1 MKYKPGDKVRIKS
14 LEWYEAN
21 KGKYDAVY
29 YCDFPFVKSMS
40 QYCGKELTID
50 CIFTDKGRSGYI
62 MKETNIDWKFTDST
76 IEGLADE
83 PQERMVS
90 LEDVCEFLDEHLY
103 TNTSTGDYDYGQ
115 EYIRSDF
122 DNATDLIFA
131 LRKAMGE

>member
-1 MKYKPGDKVRIKS
+1 MKYKVGDKVRIKS

-50 CIFTDKGRSGYI
+50 CIFTDKRRSGYI

-76 IEGLADE
+76 IDGLADE
-83 PQERMVS
+83 PQEKMVS
-90 LEDVCEFLDEHLY
+90 LNKVCERLENINID
-103 TNTSTGDYDYGQ
+103 DYMDSGIFQ
-115 EYIRSDF
+115 IHDIIRD
-122 DNATDLIFA
+122 
-131 LRKAMGE
+131 LRKALGE